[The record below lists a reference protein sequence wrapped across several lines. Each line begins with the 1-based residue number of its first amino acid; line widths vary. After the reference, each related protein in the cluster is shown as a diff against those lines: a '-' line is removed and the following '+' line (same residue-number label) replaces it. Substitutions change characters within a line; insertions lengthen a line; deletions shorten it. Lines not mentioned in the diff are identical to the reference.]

1 MQKGAKWAKKKYHD
15 FLHFDLPEDADGFFL
30 LISAKFGQKMTL
42 NSPPIDL
49 LEAAEKVIFLKL
61 L

>member
-1 MQKGAKWAKKKYHD
+1 MSQKKYHD

-42 NSPPIDL
+42 KSPPIDL
-49 LEAAEKVIFLKL
+49 LEAAEKVIFLKFL
-61 L
+61 